1 MLFDCRNISL
11 LITCSL
17 LNLFNFLICTYAK
30 NKYEVMMTSQKKSSL
45 SWKENGARVS
55 KHYRVIFALAISGLA
70 ELASLF
76 FIQPLL
82 PRLAI
87 EYDVA
92 VNNVSIILSAETAL
106 LAIGLLFTGTLS
118 DRFGRKRLIIISLF
132 TGGVLTLLCPLV
144 ESWALLVMLRAVIG
158 LTLSGIA
165 AAATAYIS
173 EEVAPVVAGVVTGY
187 FVFGNS
193 IGGMSGRVLASQ
205 LIEYVSIDVI
215 FYGFAVLLMLV
226 SLMVYFVLPESKK
239 FQASTSINF
248 SKVIKEG
255 RQHFKNKK
263 LALMFVISFIIFG
276 VFTSLYN
283 YLAFFLAKEPF
294 NVSHAQA
301 GLISFS
307 FALSFFTAPQAGRLS
322 AKFGG
327 MKVLMAL
334 FLMMIVGMLL
344 TLTQSTTIFIL
355 GAVIFTGCFFGCHS
369 IGLSWVS
376 KNATHSRGQATGLYL
391 FFYYMGGSVIGY
403 CNGQVFATF
412 GWAGMTGFI
421 IALLGGGI
429 IVANYLGAIGSIKL
443 VPASH
448 NE

>member
-1 MLFDCRNISL
+1 
-11 LITCSL
+11 
-17 LNLFNFLICTYAK
+17 
-30 NKYEVMMTSQKKSSL
+30 MT
-45 SWKENGARVS
+45 VS
-55 KHYRVIFALAISGLA
+55 KSADLPGKGSGVSARNYYRVILALAVSGLA

-92 VNNVSIILSAETAL
+92 VSHVSIILSAETAL

-118 DRFGRKRLIIISLF
+118 DRFGRKRLIIVSLF

-144 ESWALLVMLRAVIG
+144 ESWALLVMLRGVIG
-158 LTLSGIA
+158 LALSGIA

-205 LIEYVSIDVI
+205 LIDYVSIDII

-226 SLMVYFVLPESKK
+226 SLMVYFVLPESQK
-239 FQASTSINF
+239 FQASKSINF
-248 SKVIKEG
+248 TRVLKEG
-255 RQHFKNKK
+255 AQHFKNKK
-263 LALMFVISFIIFG
+263 LALMFVVSFIIFG

-327 MKVLMAL
+327 MKVLAGL
-334 FLMMIVGMLL
+334 FVMMIVGMLL
-344 TLTQSTTIFIL
+344 TLTQNTAVFIV

-403 CNGQVFATF
+403 CNGMVFATF
-412 GWAGMTGFI
+412 GWLGMTGFI
-421 IALLGGGI
+421 IALLGIGI
-429 IVANYLGAIGSIKL
+429 VVANYLGAVGNIQL
-443 VPASH
+443 VPAKS